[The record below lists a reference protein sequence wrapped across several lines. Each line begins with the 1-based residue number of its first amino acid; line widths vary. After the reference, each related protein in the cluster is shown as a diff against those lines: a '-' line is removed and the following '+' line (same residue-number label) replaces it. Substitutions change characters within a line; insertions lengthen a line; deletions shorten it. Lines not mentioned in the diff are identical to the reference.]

1 MNNPIYLIRV
11 MVRTTTG
18 WGTEYGEYGSPF
30 SNKTAAVGLADKL
43 RTEGKYAQVSVYECC
58 IID

>member
-1 MNNPIYLIRV
+1 MNNPVYLIRF
-11 MVRTTTG
+11 MVRTTSG

-30 SNKTAAVGLADKL
+30 SNKDAALGLAAKL
-43 RTEGKYAQVSVYECC
+43 RQEGKYAQVSVYECR